1 VAIGEVR
8 GIALGEVRGIALGEA
23 RGQSEGRAE
32 VIREVLIALSEG
44 KASESDLGESFG
56 IASG

>member
-1 VAIGEVR
+1 VAI
-8 GIALGEVRGIALGEA
+8 GEVRGIALGEA